1 MLIKQGKKCNQNRR
15 KLYSVNSFPV
25 MTTDISLCSNST
37 CNFPVTNCS
46 VLKLQTCA
54 VIGWKMN
61 SRKLKFSLHSLK
73 IVQLYTG
80 SKEVFYVYNKL
91 SKEKS
96 RSLMIKTKRHDSCLL
111 LSWINIWFERT
122 YSSQKS
128 QACSNRV
135 WKGFSKATLA
145 FLYSHSNCEHMV

>member
-1 MLIKQGKKCNQNRR
+1 MGLPSINRKIGKF
-15 KLYSVNSFPV
+15 KLRTSDFFLLQLLTILRLEFEPTANYRIAV
-25 MTTDISLCSNST
+25 L
-37 CNFPVTNCS
+37 
-46 VLKLQTCA
+46 LKLQTCA

-61 SRKLKFSLHSLK
+61 SRKLKFMLHTLK
-73 IVQLYTG
+73 VVQLYTG
-80 SKEVFYVYNKL
+80 RKHIFHVCNQL

-96 RSLMIKTKRHDSCLL
+96 RNLMIETKRHDSCLL